1 MSGNHRRGWWKFRC
15 EMAQREHHLVMLCG
29 GPQVV
34 GGDTLAPLL
43 RICFLVLPWYWEGLT
58 QLNHLQPLLSSLTSQ
73 ELSTWEQSL
82 SYCKRPKQ
90 SGYQC
95 TLNCSVWR
103 TGSPALSDRKYVY
116 SFNHFLHS
124 IKLLVIYWSPY
135 TSYFYDFRGN
145 YCAFYPCTLSGGLS
159 F

>member
-1 MSGNHRRGWWKFRC
+1 MVEISVWNGTERTPPRHAVWWTTGGGWGHSC
-15 EMAQREHHLVMLCG
+15 
-29 GPQVV
+29 
-34 GGDTLAPLL
+34 PLL

-103 TGSPALSDRKYVY
+103 TGSPALSDRKYVH

-124 IKLLVIYWSPY
+124 IKSLVIYWSPY